1 MSEQPVAI
9 YCGNNRRHPDL
20 MSGRKVIGSR
30 YKCFKKG
37 FGQGLKEPVLNRL
50 DEYEPIDQ
58 TRIYCGDKRALPE
71 RADRFGT
78 PSECLRKGF
87 GAAQK
92 VKYDAEGVQRTAVIL
107 STPSGA
113 YVGGEAVEVLNGT
126 GWYRVFLPMV
136 LGPVAGIF
144 NAR

>member
-1 MSEQPVAI
+1 MSDTSL
-9 YCGNNRRHPDL
+9 YCGNNRRHPDIVQ
-20 MSGRKVIGSR
+20 GRKVIGSR

-37 FGQGLKEPVLNRL
+37 FGQGLKEPVLNHL
-50 DEYEPIDQ
+50 DEYEPIDE

-71 RADRFGT
+71 GKDRFGT

-87 GAAQK
+87 GVAQK
-92 VKYDAEGVQRTAVIL
+92 VKYDAEGVQRTPVVL
-107 STPSGA
+107 HTESG
-113 YVGGEAVEVLNGT
+113 NGT

-136 LGPVAGIF
+136 LGPFAGIF